1 MTLTY
6 MDFILLYLNKERNL
20 MWSESFFL
28 PKMRHSASFGVL
40 SSCLYFSLLVFTK
53 QITLNSICNTNS
65 SASSMRGWS
74 VKQCRCHRPRE
85 QNVLQGNTAHFFFF
99 FWMGKKRKQQKKLYC
114 DCVNKCYKSLEGT
127 ITFWWTNIIL
137 VSIIKNPLCKN
148 YIIYNIQWLFN
159 CFLLIKYDS

>member
-1 MTLTY
+1 
-6 MDFILLYLNKERNL
+6 

-28 PKMRHSASFGVL
+28 PKMRHSASFDVL

-65 SASSMRGWS
+65 SASSTRGWS

-85 QNVLQGNTAHFFFF
+85 QNVLQGNTAHFFLD
-99 FWMGKKRKQQKKLYC
+99 GKKREQQKKLEC
-114 DCVNKCYKSLEGT
+114 DCVNKYYKSLVGT

-137 VSIIKNPLCKN
+137 VSILKNILCKKILY
-148 YIIYNIQWLFN
+148 YI
-159 CFLLIKYDS
+159 